1 MFIKCRVLRIC
12 ALTLN
17 TMCNIIWSP
26 AFPGYFPA
34 MFAAVKSN
42 IFAPVSVQTQCTN
55 IFFPTPR
62 GPAMR
67 TDLTNGAFSCT
78 AWDPEWKKIENNQMK
93 FNQMKSYK
101 HQKYTWSG
109 GGNHIRWHTK
119 SGFTFRY
126 WRKKY
131 RQLIASFSP
140 NGRMANSEMT
150 LLTSD
155 REGMGSILAWRS
167 VVPR

>member
-1 MFIKCRVLRIC
+1 MFIKSQVLWIC

-34 MFAAVKSN
+34 MLAAVKSN
-42 IFAPVSVQTQCTN
+42 IFAPVSVQMQCTN
-55 IFFPTPR
+55 IFFPTPL

-67 TDLTNGAFSCT
+67 TDLTNGAFSCM
-78 AWDPEWKKIENNQMK
+78 AWDPERTKLKTIKWSSTRLKAINVKHTLGRVGAITLAGAKIWFHLLLLKE
-93 FNQMKSYK
+93 
-101 HQKYTWSG
+101 
-109 GGNHIRWHTK
+109 
-119 SGFTFRY
+119 
-126 WRKKY
+126 KY